1 MNLIQKFLL
10 WFSVNRKPIGW
21 ALVIFSILSAIVTI
35 VNENYGS
42 ALMHLAVAFLI
53 LTDRTMQ
60 Q

>member
-10 WFSVNRKPIGW
+10 WFSDNRKPIGW
-21 ALVIFSILSAIVTI
+21 ALIIFSVLSALINI
-35 VNENYGS
+35 VNENYS
-42 ALMHLAVAFLI
+42 YALMHLAVAFLI

>member
-10 WFSVNRKPIGW
+10 WFSDNRKPIGW
-21 ALVIFSILSAIVTI
+21 VLIIFSVLSALINI
-35 VNENYGS
+35 VNDNYS
-42 ALMHLAVAFLI
+42 YALMHLAVAFLI

>member
-1 MNLIQKFLL
+1 
-10 WFSVNRKPIGW
+10 V
-21 ALVIFSILSAIVTI
+21 LSAIVSI

-42 ALMHLAVAFLI
+42 ALMHLGVAFLI